1 MNAANDPLELSATP
15 RRIRAIAPAAGLN
28 DPARER
34 GLVLATETPARD
46 EWAKFLSRALA
57 LLGAGLVLAGV
68 VCFVAFNWDRI
79 GRFGKFALIELAIVA
94 AALLA
99 WRKLPRISG
108 EVALLSAAVLVG
120 PLLAV
125 YGQTYQTGADPYGL
139 FLTWALVILPWVFAA
154 RLAATW
160 MLALGLFE
168 LSIALFWVQVVA
180 PMNVPRMLYLPL
192 TLVAMNVVALG
203 AWEWQRRRAQ
213 PWLTERWAQR
223 ILGVG
228 VAYGLWFVAS
238 AFVVSDLKAAVP
250 GFIGI
255 LGLAAVIVGAMRYYG
270 DRNDRFMVTI
280 AVTAGMAWVT
290 VLVGRFVFETL
301 KIYAFGML
309 LMSAFVIWEITLGL
323 KWYRSMRDAT

>member
-1 MNAANDPLELSATP
+1 VSDPRDPLQLAATP
-15 RRIRAIAPAAGLN
+15 RRIRAVASAGFS
-28 DPARER
+28 DVARER
-34 GLVLATETPARD
+34 GLVLATETPARG
-46 EWAKFLSRALA
+46 EWAKFLSWALA

-94 AALLA
+94 AAQLA

-139 FLTWALVILPWVFAA
+139 FLTWGLVILPWVVAA

-160 MLALGLFE
+160 MIALALFE
-168 LSIALFWVQVVA
+168 LSIALFWAQVVE
-180 PMNVPRMLYLPL
+180 PRLVGRLLYLPL
-192 TLVAMNVVALG
+192 TLVSINLAALV
-203 AWEWQRRRAQ
+203 AWEWQRRREQ

-223 ILGVG
+223 ILGVA
-228 VAYGLWFVAS
+228 VAYGLWLVAS
-238 AFVVSDLKAAVP
+238 AFVVSGMEASVP
-250 GFIGI
+250 GFIGV
-255 LGLAAVIVGAMRYYG
+255 LGLAAVIFGAMRYYG
-270 DRNDRFMVTI
+270 ERKDRFMVTI

-290 VLVGRFVFETL
+290 VLVGRLVFEIL
-301 KIYAFGML
+301 AMFAFGML

-323 KWYRSMRDAT
+323 KWYRSMRDAA